1 MPLVNLKIAG
11 ELSTDQKRELAKEFS
26 ESLERIAGKN
36 PKFTY
41 VVIEEV
47 ERENWAIGGRL
58 LSDPKE

>member
-1 MPLVNLKIAG
+1 MPFVNLKIAG
-11 ELSTDQKRELAKEFS
+11 TLTEEQKRELAQEFS
-26 ESLERIAGKN
+26 DSLEKIAGKN